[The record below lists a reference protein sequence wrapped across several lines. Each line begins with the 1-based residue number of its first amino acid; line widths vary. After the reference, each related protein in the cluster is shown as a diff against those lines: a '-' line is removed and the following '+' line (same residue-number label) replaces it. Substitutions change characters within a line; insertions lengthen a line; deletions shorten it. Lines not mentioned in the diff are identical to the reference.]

1 MSDITSELK
10 RVQEA
15 IKRCKSVEDH
25 AKRGRVDQGAAKRMI
40 TSGLWKPGDDKIK
53 NKGSAEFLNF
63 DLGLF
68 ILLIIFL

>member
-15 IKRCKSVEDH
+15 IKRCKSVDDH

-40 TSGLWKPGDDKIK
+40 ASGLWKPGDDKIK
-53 NKGSAEFLNF
+53 NKGSAEYLTI
-63 DLGLF
+63 
-68 ILLIIFL
+68 IL